1 MPTKLFCKILET
13 TTTTI
18 YSPSPHKGTKQVL
31 PASQREP
38 KKYIVCFAIITL
50 QLLTCCPVAA
60 LAVLHMFCTANSLKP
75 VQITRGNVG
84 YGSCPQRRPPSPW
97 NYPWGFGLNF
107 ESVFP
112 FCNMTSDALEK
123 LEKDISA
130 LPGCTDAHACPLQ
143 KKACHQA
150 GNLELVRYKRTL

>member
-1 MPTKLFCKILET
+1 MPTKLLCKILET

-60 LAVLHMFCTANSLKP
+60 LAVLHMFCTANSAKP

-84 YGSCPQRRPPSPW
+84 YRSCPQHHLLHEIILEVLVWTLNLYSHFAIWCRMPWRSWRR
-97 NYPWGFGLNF
+97 
-107 ESVFP
+107 
-112 FCNMTSDALEK
+112 TSQSFLVVQTR
-123 LEKDISA
+123 
-130 LPGCTDAHACPLQ
+130 LPAHF
-143 KKACHQA
+143 KKRR
-150 GNLELVRYKRTL
+150 VTKRGIQSS